1 MFMHHAVVGVPISHF
16 IESSV
21 TAYFCTFEV
30 IALVVF
36 PDAIYADIE
45 STFGWFLPV
54 FNTFNVC
61 CTTNLIMFV

>member
-1 MFMHHAVVGVPISHF
+1 MHHVVVGVPISHF

-21 TAYFCTFEV
+21 TACFYTFEV
-30 IALVVF
+30 IALAVF

-45 STFGWFLPV
+45 SMFGWFFPV

-61 CTTNLIMFV
+61 CTINLIMFV